1 MITAETLRPNPL
13 KRPLRRPRRLLLV
26 KKRNSSRI
34 VYLYQGVTR
43 MMNLYLLRDQPCLLQ
58 KLKSSY
64 LLHQIGAR

>member
-1 MITAETLRPNPL
+1 MITAETLRPNHL
-13 KRPLRRPRRLLLV
+13 KPPLRRPRRLLLV

-34 VYLYQGVTR
+34 VHLYQGVTR
-43 MMNLYLLRDQPCLLQ
+43 MMNLYLPDQPRLLQ